1 MRLQTIRATCRD
13 LLRKR
18 RSKRNLFRRGSPGW
32 TATRAGALAACLA
45 CPIARRFPCA
55 LGACAISPVRVLFS
69 STKTKYGVVNH
80 TVFLFGRTEGFRG
93 PCAAGAYSQKVGR
106 QQSDSECACKRAE
119 RLAVTFCEKGGTVKR
134 VTDFLCNK
142 KSEQAKLVPT
152 WLPRLDS
159 NQRQRD

>member
-1 MRLQTIRATCRD
+1 MFFLTKKNGAKRT
-13 LLRKR
+13 LL
-18 RSKRNLFRRGSPGW
+18 RRGSPGW

-45 CPIARRFPCA
+45 YPIARRFPCA

-80 TVFLFGRTEGFRG
+80 TVFLFGRTERFRC

-106 QQSDSECACKRAE
+106 QQRDSECACKRAE
-119 RLAVTFCEKGGTVKR
+119 QLAVTFCEKGGARKQTDVFLDKEKR
-134 VTDFLCNK
+134 SKANC
-142 KSEQAKLVPT
+142 APT